1 MLDISEVAH
10 LSGLPASAL
19 RYYEEKGLIMSSGR
33 CGLRRLYD
41 EDVLPVLSL
50 ISLGQSAGFSLAEI
64 AGMLNAAKDVE
75 IDRDQLKKK
84 AEDIDQKIQEL
95 ARLRDGLLHV
105 IACTA
110 PNHLECPR
118 FQRIMRVGAARH
130 IARRRP
136 LRKRRMP
143 K

>member
-1 MLDISEVAH
+1 
-10 LSGLPASAL
+10 
-19 RYYEEKGLIMSSGR
+19 MSSGR

-64 AGMLNAAKDVE
+64 ASMLNAVKDVG

-95 ARLRDGLLHV
+95 VRLRDGLLHV

-130 IARRRP
+130 VARRRP
-136 LRKRRMP
+136 RRKPRMP